1 MADERD
7 QELRA
12 TQTPIQIR
20 EGAGLEEAR
29 YNVEFIEWL
38 RKWSGPMLML
48 VAIAAGLYALR
59 QYWQKNTQA
68 KQDAAFTEY
77 EEATQGSNVNPDT
90 LIAIADSH
98 AAVPSVTYLARLNAA
113 DVYLDAV
120 RRGVKPG
127 STVNPDGTLAA
138 PEDAMTAADRDAN
151 LAKASESYQWVLDKT
166 HGKPEQAIHTIGAMY
181 GLAAVAECK
190 GELDAA
196 KGLYERIQ
204 TLATQR
210 SYERHAKLAAA
221 RIASLKDLA
230 TLAPVPPAASVP
242 KPLDTTPKPP
252 EPVQPV
258 VTPTTPPIGDPA
270 ATPTQPPAEQP
281 QTPPGETPNPT
292 TPATTPPTTPPT
304 DPNQPK

>member
-1 MADERD
+1 MAEERN

-12 TQTPIQIR
+12 SQTPIQIR

-38 RKWSGPMLML
+38 RKWSGPLLML
-48 VAIAAGLYALR
+48 IAVAAGLYALR

-77 EEATQGSNVNPDT
+77 EEARQGTNVNPDT
-90 LIAIADSH
+90 LISVADTH
-98 AAVPSVTYLARLNAA
+98 LDVPSVTYLARLDAA
-113 DVYLDAV
+113 DIYLDAV

-127 STVNPDGTLAA
+127 TTVNPDGTLANA
-138 PEDAMTAADRDAN
+138 EDAMTAADRDAN

-166 HGKPEQAIHTIGAMY
+166 QDKPEQAIHTIGALY

-196 KGLYERIQ
+196 KGLYERIE

-210 SYERHAKLAAA
+210 SFERHAKLAAA

-230 TLAPVPPAASVP
+230 TLAPVPVAASVP

-252 EPVQPV
+252 PAPAPEPV
-258 VTPTTPPIGDPA
+258 
-270 ATPTQPPAEQP
+270 ATPTDTAAPQTPAPQTPNEQP
-281 QTPPGETPNPT
+281 QTPAT
-292 TPATTPPTTPPT
+292 TPVTTPPTTPPA